1 MFDRSPFRASIE
13 KMLVQVDELDMKIK
27 AKENDSVSQE
37 RGKIDQLDSLLA
49 NQENIQVNIRHI
61 GKISILASNTH
72 FRFS

>member
-1 MFDRSPFRASIE
+1 MFDGSLFRASIE

-61 GKISILASNTH
+61 GKN
-72 FRFS
+72 

>member
-1 MFDRSPFRASIE
+1 MFDGSLFRASIE

-49 NQENIQVNIRHI
+49 NQENIQVNIRQI
-61 GKISILASNTH
+61 GKN
-72 FRFS
+72 